1 MKRNGPNGKRNSPS
15 RKKKRSQR
23 KRRNKIKEQLLNLIY
38 PQVCGICGK
47 GKNTYL
53 CKKCENKLK
62 TIAIFGKDEYLDKYF
77 ENHYYIFKYD
87 NLIRNLII
95 DYKFNEKPYL
105 YRSFLEFLNKYQ
117 KKYVQF
123 EIYDIIIPVP
133 ISKKR
138 KKERGYNQSLLI
150 AKEMARKQNIK
161 LKENVIEKI
170 KNNNPQSKLNKEE
183 RTENVKNV
191 YTVANEKEIID
202 KNILLI
208 DDIFTTGATL
218 NECSKMLKLAGAKN
232 IDVLTIAKD

>member
-1 MKRNGPNGKRNSPS
+1 MFTKEPVTKEHAHKRTGPKRT
-15 RKKKRSQR
+15 
-23 KRRNKIKEQLLNLIY
+23 KRRNNIKEQILNLIY

-62 TIAIFGKDEYLDKYF
+62 AIAIFGQDEYLDKYF

-105 YRSFLEFLNKYQ
+105 YRSFLEFFNKYQ

-138 KKERGYNQSLLI
+138 NKERGYNQSLLI
-150 AKEMARKQNIK
+150 AREMAKN
-161 LKENVIEKI
+161 ENVKLRNKVISKV
-170 KNNNPQSKLNKEE
+170 KNNNTQSKLNKEE
-183 RTENVKNV
+183 RAENVKNV
-191 YTVANEKEIID
+191 YKITNNKEIID

-218 NECSKMLKLAGAKN
+218 NECSKMLKQAGTKKV
-232 IDVLTIAKD
+232 DVLTIAKD

>member
-1 MKRNGPNGKRNSPS
+1 MGNCTKKTRSQWN
-15 RKKKRSQR
+15 KKRRS
-23 KRRNKIKEQLLNLIY
+23 NIKEQLLNLIY
-38 PQVCGICGK
+38 PKICGICEK

-62 TIAIFGKDEYLDKYF
+62 EIAIFGKDEYLDKYF

-87 NLIRNLII
+87 SIIRNLII

-105 YRSFLEFLNKYQ
+105 YRSILEFLNKYQ

-138 KKERGYNQSLLI
+138 NKERGYNQSLLI
-150 AKEMARKQNIK
+150 AREIAKNEKVK
-161 LKENVIEKI
+161 LRNNVILKV
-170 KNNNPQSKLNKEE
+170 KNNNTQSKLNKEE
-183 RTENVKNV
+183 RAENVKNV
-191 YTVANEKEIID
+191 YKITNNKEIID

-218 NECSKMLKLAGAKN
+218 NECSKMLKQASAKKV
-232 IDVLTIAKD
+232 DVLTIAKD

>member
-1 MKRNGPNGKRNSPS
+1 M
-15 RKKKRSQR
+15 SQKER
-23 KRRNKIKEQLLNLIY
+23 TKIKEQLLNLIY
-38 PQVCGICGK
+38 PKVCGICGK

-62 TIAIFGKDEYLDKYF
+62 KQAILGKDEYLNKYF

-105 YRSFLEFLNKYQ
+105 YKSLLEILNKYQ

-133 ISKKR
+133 ISRKR

-150 AKEMARKQNIK
+150 AKEIAKNENIK
-161 LKENVIEKI
+161 LKNNVISKV
-170 KNNNPQSKLNKEE
+170 KNNNTQSKLKKEA
-183 RTENVKNV
+183 RLENVKNV
-191 YTVANEKEIID
+191 YRVINNKDITN

-218 NECSKMLKLAGAKN
+218 NECSKVLKQTGAKK

>member
-1 MKRNGPNGKRNSPS
+1 MEKETIFLRKEPSPIE
-15 RKKKRSQR
+15 
-23 KRRNKIKEQLLNLIY
+23 KRRSNIKEQLLNLIY
-38 PQVCGICGK
+38 PKICGICEK

-62 TIAIFGKDEYLDKYF
+62 EIAIFGKDEYLDKYF

-87 NLIRNLII
+87 SIIRNLII

-105 YRSFLEFLNKYQ
+105 YRSIFEFLNKYQ

-138 KKERGYNQSLLI
+138 NKERGYNQSLLI
-150 AKEMARKQNIK
+150 AREIAKNEKVK
-161 LKENVIEKI
+161 LRNNVILKV
-170 KNNNPQSKLNKEE
+170 KNNNTQSKLNKEE
-183 RTENVKNV
+183 RAENVKNV
-191 YTVANEKEIID
+191 YKITNNKEIID

-218 NECSKMLKLAGAKN
+218 NECSKMLKQASAKKV
-232 IDVLTIAKD
+232 DVLTIAKD